1 VEKRIIVLLL
11 ALNVAGCGEEYNY
24 TLVGGACATIVQ
36 GNEVYLGPTYSTVN
50 YGGCS
55 GVYIAP
61 GVIMTAGHCGDQQW
75 AEADD
80 ITRNNVK
87 WVPHPHFEYPW
98 NDIGLAFL
106 DGELPR
112 DIAMLG
118 IPEYGIATIQGY
130 GVDEN
135 GVAGILRE
143 GTTYIESFWAP
154 NTIVTSPGPDA
165 CFGDS
170 GGPIYQNGAVVGI
183 TQSANVLTYDPMD
196 ACGLGGR
203 YTIVINFREWLD
215 SEVEGLNWVGSCEL
229 Q

>member
-1 VEKRIIVLLL
+1 MEKHLLIL
-11 ALNVAGCGEEYNY
+11 LVALTGCGERY
-24 TLVGGACATIVQ
+24 TFTQVESACATIVQ
-36 GNEVYLGPTYSTVN
+36 GHEVSEGPTYSTVN

-55 GVYIAP
+55 GVYVAP
-61 GVIMTAGHCGDQQW
+61 SVVLTAGHCGEQPW
-75 AEADD
+75 AEAEDT
-80 ITRNNVK
+80 TRNLVRY
-87 WVPHPHFEYPW
+87 VPHPHFDYPW
-98 NDIGLAFL
+98 NDIALVFL
-106 DGELPR
+106 EGELPR

-118 IPEYGIATIQGY
+118 VPEYGIATIQGY

-170 GGPIYQNGAVVGI
+170 GGPISQDGVVVGI
-183 TQSANVLTYDPMD
+183 TRSSNALTHDPLD

-203 YTIVINFREWLD
+203 YTIIINFREWLD
-215 SEVEGLNWVGSCEL
+215 SEVEGLNWVASCEL
-229 Q
+229 P